1 MDKKLEARIE
11 RLEKMLR
18 NESIYDGVDF
28 NAVRLEL
35 DSMLACLK
43 RLNNLTMYCDDRALQ
58 NSLSAIKEEI
68 DNANFVLK
76 RIITQQCEMM

>member
-1 MDKKLEARIE
+1 MDKKLEARIA
-11 RLEKMLR
+11 RLEKMLI

-28 NAVRLEL
+28 NAVRSEL
-35 DSMLACLK
+35 DSMLVCLK

-76 RIITQQCEMM
+76 RIATQQREMM